1 MKKIS
6 VVFIVPSLIK
16 SGPINVV
23 YNIVKNLAR
32 DRFTAI
38 IAYLSE
44 HPLKE
49 RNNQGAF
56 EELGIKVIP
65 HHFSKWQLQFQ
76 TRDIA
81 RYLQEELDG
90 PDVIFHAHGYYPTL
104 LLAHMPNVQTLTT
117 VHNRCGEDFRMK
129 KGFLLGS
136 YMAYNYLRA
145 LPRLSAFVPVCHS
158 MKDYYLQR
166 IPRRAD
172 KAAQTS
178 ATVIPNGVTTPA
190 PLPTNKKTDMRTK
203 LAIHADAPILLYPAG
218 FTKGKNQQRIIKEL
232 MHSPRDFVVLF
243 AGQGSLE
250 QSCREMVSTDN
261 RFRFLGFQMDL
272 SALWSASD
280 FLISPSLSEGMPMAV
295 LEALTRGI
303 PCILSDIAAHQEL
316 VDSIPGSGICF
327 PLNKEGALR
336 RAFEKALATKF
347 DHNAIRN
354 KAIELYSAQ
363 TMCSGYEALYQ
374 QLYDKSQHI
383 KA

>member
-16 SGPINVV
+16 CGPINVV
-23 YNIVKNLAR
+23 YNIVKNLDR

-56 EELGIKVIP
+56 EDLGIKVIP

-76 TRDIA
+76 TRVIA
-81 RYLQEELDG
+81 RHLQEELDG

-104 LLAHMPNVQTLTT
+104 LLAHMPNARTLTT
-117 VHNRCGEDFRMK
+117 VHNRCGEDFRME
-129 KGFLLGS
+129 KGLLLGS
-136 YMAYNYLRA
+136 YMAYNYLHA
-145 LPRLSAFVPVCHS
+145 LPHLSAFVPICES

-166 IPRRAD
+166 IPRRARR
-172 KAAQTS
+172 AAQTS
-178 ATVIPNGVTTPA
+178 ATVIPNGVT
-190 PLPTNKKTDMRTK
+190 LPSSYPIDKKAELRTQ
-203 LAIHADAPILLYPAG
+203 LAIPADTPILLYPAG
-218 FTKGKNQQRIIKEL
+218 FTKRKNQRRIIEEL
-232 MHSPRDFVVLF
+232 RNSPRDFVVLF

-250 QSCREMVSTDN
+250 KSCREMVPTDK

-295 LEALTRGI
+295 LEALIHGV
-303 PCILSDIAAHQEL
+303 PCILSDIPVHNEIIQ
-316 VDSIPGSGICF
+316 SIPGSGVCF
-327 PLNKEGALR
+327 PQNKEGALLQ
-336 RAFEKALATKF
+336 AFEVALAAKF
-347 DHNAIRN
+347 DHEAIRN

-363 TMCSGYEALYQ
+363 TMCRGYENLYVQLSQ
-374 QLYDKSQHI
+374 QNNK
-383 KA
+383 

>member
-1 MKKIS
+1 MRI
-6 VVFIVPSLIK
+6 VFIVSSLIK
-16 SGPINVV
+16 CGPINVV
-23 YNIVKNLAR
+23 YNIVKNLDR

-65 HHFSKWQLQFQ
+65 HYFSKWQLQFQ
-76 TRDIA
+76 TRAIA
-81 RYLQEELDG
+81 RHLQEELDG

-104 LLAHMPNVQTLTT
+104 LLAHMSAARTLTT
-117 VHNRCGEDFRMK
+117 VHNRCGEDFRME

-136 YMAYNYLRA
+136 YMTYNYLHA
-145 LPRLSAFVPVCHS
+145 LPRLSAFAPICQS

-166 IPRRAD
+166 IPRRARR
-172 KAAQTS
+172 AAQTS
-178 ATVIPNGVTTPA
+178 ATVIPNGVILPSLCPA
-190 PLPTNKKTDMRTK
+190 DKKAELRTQ
-203 LAIHADAPILLYPAG
+203 LAIPADTPILLYPAS
-218 FTKGKNQQRIIKEL
+218 FTKGKNQRRIIKEL
-232 MHSPRDFVVLF
+232 RNSPRDFVVLF

-295 LEALTRGI
+295 LEALIHGI
-303 PCILSDIAAHQEL
+303 PCILSDIPVHKEIIK
-316 VDSIPGSGICF
+316 SIPGSGINF
-327 PLNKEGALR
+327 TLSQEDALLQ
-336 RAFEKALATKF
+336 AFEDALTAKF
-347 DHNAIRN
+347 DHNNIRN

-363 TMCSGYEALYQ
+363 AMCRGYENLYLQLSQ
-374 QLYDKSQHI
+374 QNNK
-383 KA
+383 

>member
-6 VVFIVPSLIK
+6 VIFIVPSLIK

-23 YNIVKNLAR
+23 FNIVKSLNR
-32 DRFTAI
+32 DRFAAI
-38 IAYLSE
+38 ITYLSE

-65 HHFSKWQLQFQ
+65 HCFSKWQLQFQ
-76 TRDIA
+76 THAIA
-81 RYLQEELDG
+81 RHLQKELDG
-90 PDVIFHAHGYYPTL
+90 PDVILHAHGYYPTL
-104 LLAHMPNVQTLTT
+104 LLAHMTAARTLTT

-129 KGFLLGS
+129 KGGLLGS
-136 YMAYNYLRA
+136 YMAYNYLHA
-145 LPRLSAFVPVCHS
+145 LPHLSAFVPICES

-172 KAAQTS
+172 KAEQAST
-178 ATVIPNGVTTPA
+178 TVIPNGVTVPSSCS
-190 PLPTNKKTDMRTK
+190 TNKKTDMRAQ
-203 LAIHADAPILLYPAG
+203 LAIPADTPILLYPAG
-218 FTKGKNQQRIIKEL
+218 FTKRKNQRRIIKEL
-232 MHSPRDFVVLF
+232 RNSPRDFVVLF
-243 AGQGSLE
+243 AGQGTLE
-250 QSCREMVSTDN
+250 KSCREMVSTDN

-272 SALWSASD
+272 STLWSASD

-295 LEALTRGI
+295 LEALIHGI
-303 PCILSDIAAHQEL
+303 PCILSDIPVHNEIIK
-316 VDSIPGSGICF
+316 SIPGSGICF
-327 PLNKEGALR
+327 SLNKEGSLLQ
-336 RAFEKALATKF
+336 AFEKALATKF
-347 DHNAIRN
+347 DHDAIRN

-363 TMCSGYEALYQ
+363 TMCRGYEALYQ

>member
-6 VVFIVPSLIK
+6 VIFIVPSLIK
-16 SGPINVV
+16 CGPINVV

-32 DRFTAI
+32 NRFTAI

-104 LLAHMPNVQTLTT
+104 LLAHMPKARTLTT
-117 VHNRCGEDFRMK
+117 VHNRCGEDFRME

-145 LPRLSAFVPVCHS
+145 LPRLSAFVPICHS
-158 MKDYYLQR
+158 MKDYYLQH
-166 IPRRAD
+166 IPRRAS
-172 KAAQTS
+172 KEAQTS

-203 LAIHADAPILLYPAG
+203 LAIPADAPVLLYPAG
-218 FTKGKNQQRIIKEL
+218 FTKRKNQRRIIKEL
-232 MHSPRDFVVLF
+232 RNSPRDFVVLF

-272 SALWSASD
+272 SALWNASD

-295 LEALTRGI
+295 LEALIHGI
-303 PCILSDIAAHQEL
+303 PCILSDIPVHKEIIK
-316 VDSIPGSGICF
+316 SIPGSGINF
-327 PLNKEGALR
+327 TLSQEDALLQ
-336 RAFEKALATKF
+336 AFEDALTAKF
-347 DHNAIRN
+347 DHNNIRN

-363 TMCSGYEALYQ
+363 AMCRGYENLYLQLSQ
-374 QLYDKSQHI
+374 QNNK
-383 KA
+383 